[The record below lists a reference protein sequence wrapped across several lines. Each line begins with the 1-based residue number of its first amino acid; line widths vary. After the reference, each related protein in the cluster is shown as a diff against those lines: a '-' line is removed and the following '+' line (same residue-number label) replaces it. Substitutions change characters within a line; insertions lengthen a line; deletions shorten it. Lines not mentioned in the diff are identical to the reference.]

1 MQARNI
7 NSRSFQQISFLPP
20 RSLVTHKK
28 LKEIATA
35 QQTEMHALATQL
47 DKMRMRTYPTFV
59 EPTLGHLPPDTNAS
73 LWK

>member
-1 MQARNI
+1 M
-7 NSRSFQQISFLPP
+7 
-20 RSLVTHKK
+20 THKK

-35 QQTEMHALATQL
+35 QQVEMRTLAAEL

-59 EPTLGHLPPDTNAS
+59 EPSIASLPPDTKNS